1 MSNFLSNEEL
11 IQQYTAELSCAQAQ
25 MVENC
30 KQEVFATLA
39 DVIDLM
45 DETGDFTDEVDR
57 TNFRAEPEVIDLTED
72 DVRPEPEVIDLTDD
86 DWFDLLNN
94 DLLNPSDKY
103 RFMRRLEQVDLF
115 GSNQEYEQVE
125 AECVAEAK
133 QLLAQRQIETF

>member
-11 IQQYTAELSCAQAQ
+11 IQQYTAELSCVQAQ

-45 DETGDFTDEVDR
+45 DETDDL
-57 TNFRAEPEVIDLTED
+57 TNVRAELEVIDLTED
-72 DVRPEPEVIDLTDD
+72 DLPEVIDLTDD
-86 DWFDLLNN
+86 VDWFDLLNN
-94 DLLNPSDKY
+94 DWLNPSEKY

-125 AECVAEAK
+125 AECVAEAR
-133 QLLAQRQIETF
+133 LLVAQRQNETF

>member
-1 MSNFLSNEEL
+1 MSNFLSNEEM
-11 IQQYTAELSCAQAQ
+11 IQQYTAELSDDQAQ

-45 DETGDFTDEVDR
+45 DETGDFADDVVDL
-57 TNFRAEPEVIDLTED
+57 TNFQ
-72 DVRPEPEVIDLTDD
+72 PEPEVIDLTDD
-86 DWFDLLNN
+86 EVVDLTEDVDWFDLLNN

>member
-11 IQQYTAELSCAQAQ
+11 IQQYTAELSGVQAQ

-45 DETGDFTDEVDR
+45 DETDDL
-57 TNFRAEPEVIDLTED
+57 TNLRAEPEVIDLTED
-72 DVRPEPEVIDLTDD
+72 DRPEVIDLTDD
-86 DWFDLLNN
+86 VDWFDLLNN
-94 DLLNPSDKY
+94 DLLNPSEKY

-133 QLLAQRQIETF
+133 LLVAQRQIETF